1 VTKHVSSCRAISY
14 PWGEVDDRVVAAAR
28 RAGYETGSGLVGRFT
43 RGDPMRVPRFPVS
56 AADGALR
63 YRFKTSQLGWRAR
76 GTRAWPVLEQA
87 RTGTQQRLAH
97 VRPALRRIGRE
108 PFAAKARQR
117 LWSTRYALGIVCDLG
132 EERPRAGSDVEL
144 EVTVEPAHAFTEAAV
159 LLEQSSGFEYL
170 FLRGLERTRLA
181 EAGELVVA
189 RTPDGRPAAFHF
201 VHHERHRARLERVAR
216 GLYPQLGP
224 DEALTE
230 AVYCIPELRGRHVA
244 SAMLTATLDR
254 LAQDGIARAYAYI
267 DVENRASL
275 RAFHRAGFRPT
286 DAMRID
292 RYRLGRLSSTF
303 APAHPDVVATW
314 TRATE

>member
-1 VTKHVSSCRAISY
+1 
-14 PWGEVDDRVVAAAR
+14 
-28 RAGYETGSGLVGRFT
+28 
-43 RGDPMRVPRFPVS
+43 MRVPRFPVS

-63 YRFKTSQLGWRAR
+63 YPLQDVA
-76 GTRAWPVLEQA
+76 A
-87 RTGTQQRLAH
+87 RLARPRDAR
-97 VRPALRRIGRE
+97 VAGARAGAREARSSGSRTFGPALRRIGRE

-132 EERPRAGSDVEL
+132 EERTRVGSGVEL

-189 RTPDGRPAAFHF
+189 RTLRTAGPQPSTSCTTSGNR
-201 VHHERHRARLERVAR
+201 VRLERVAR

-230 AVYCIPELRGRHVA
+230 AVYCVPELRGRHVA
-244 SAMLTATLDR
+244 SAML
-254 LAQDGIARAYAYI
+254 DGDARP
-267 DVENRASL
+267 D
-275 RAFHRAGFRPT
+275 RAGRDRACLRLHRRRKPRVAPRVPPRRLPADRRDADRPLPARPAEQHVRAGASGRRR
-286 DAMRID
+286 DVDEGD
-292 RYRLGRLSSTF
+292 RMSPPARRPSTSRR
-303 APAHPDVVATW
+303 VGS
-314 TRATE
+314 TR